1 MQILAKLP
9 HLDNASL
16 TVLQGN
22 AERLLRIGT
31 KIQKTSATA
40 VMPAIEA
47 ELATRQEAKA
57 SKAKE
62 AAEARR
68 AAAKEKK
75 RKVATEAS
83 SSAPAAADACSGR
96 PPRLAASR
104 WESVRDPGKNCGTLA
119 NAD

>member
-9 HLDNASL
+9 HLDDASL
-16 TVLQGN
+16 TVLHGN
-22 AERLLRIGT
+22 AERLLRFGT
-31 KIQKTSATA
+31 KTQQAGATA
-40 VMPAIEA
+40 IMPAIEA

-75 RKVATEAS
+75 RNAASEAS
-83 SSAPAAADACSGR
+83 SSAPAAS
-96 PPRLAASR
+96 
-104 WESVRDPGKNCGTLA
+104 
-119 NAD
+119 